1 MCIHELYTELC
12 PTKAEQIGM
21 TILFLATR
29 SIQFQIA
36 KHICFH
42 QASEEHLN
50 SAVSRVT

>member
-1 MCIHELYTELC
+1 MHIHDLYTEVC
-12 PTKAEQIGM
+12 PTKAEQIG
-21 TILFLATR
+21 IAIPFLDTR

-36 KHICFH
+36 KHVCFH